1 MLKIITLTVG
11 GLYNHFYSRDLQGNI
26 RTGGFNETAC
36 AAMEIDT
43 PACERLARSCVE
55 TYDRHIC
62 AYASQFCE
70 EGLGKWFESE
80 VKDGKGD
87 PYDDRRALRNVF
99 AATPC
104 A

>member
-1 MLKIITLTVG
+1 
-11 GLYNHFYSRDLQGNI
+11 
-26 RTGGFNETAC
+26 
-36 AAMEIDT
+36 MEIDT